1 MIIND
6 AGTNFASE
14 EFRHYAATMNIDIKE
29 VPIEGDDN
37 SDEESEEQQIS
48 KLII

>member
-1 MIIND
+1 MYANPGEYD
-6 AGTNFASE
+6 LLSE
-14 EFRHYAATMNIDIKE
+14 IKE